1 MLIKTI
7 LTHAET
13 GHNQETVQT
22 TVVNGT
28 LIANPD
34 QIPSHAEPRTWVFF
48 FVLFL
53 DKRKLDDFRW

>member
-1 MLIKTI
+1 MPFKTI
-7 LTHAET
+7 STGAET
-13 GHNQETVQT
+13 GPTQKTVQT

-48 FVLFL
+48 FVLF
-53 DKRKLDDFRW
+53 FWISGN

>member
-34 QIPSHAEPRTWVFF
+34 QIPSHAESRTWVFF
-48 FVLFL
+48 FVLF
-53 DKRKLDDFRW
+53 FG

>member
-1 MLIKTI
+1 MPFKTI
-7 LTHAET
+7 STGAET
-13 GHNQETVQT
+13 GQTQKTVQT

-48 FVLFL
+48 FVLF
-53 DKRKLDDFRW
+53 FWISGN